1 MDIIYCNIGEMQ
13 DYNGSDTE
21 RPVGGGEY
29 NSREIGHEVN
39 NFTKSKGKYYG
50 FVQSSSGTIAVD
62 KHFSCVSS
70 DGSYAEHILVIWVV
84 DKKKIVGWYKDATIY
99 REWTYLDKDTA
110 ANRKYDDYNVMA
122 EEVTLL
128 PEQDRKLMQ
137 YSFGRNNIWYG
148 EDDADKKTVDFIE
161 QYESGRN
168 AEIDSINSSKITGAE
183 REILTKQRIN
193 QSKFRQ
199 SLLKKYNGKCAL
211 CGVLFGAV
219 LVASHIKPWSESD
232 PSEKVDSEN
241 GLLLCP
247 HHDKLFDAGYISFD
261 DEGKILISSQL
272 DMANRIKLN
281 VVSDMHIR
289 ITNRMIEFIKYHR
302 KNRFKE

>member
-62 KHFSCVSS
+62 KHFTFVST

-84 DKKKIVGWYKDATIY
+84 DKKKIVGWYKDATVF
-99 REWTYLDKDTA
+99 RDWTHLDPDTA
-110 ANRKYDDYNVMA
+110 SNRKYDDYNVMA
-122 EEVTLL
+122 EDVTLL
-128 PEQDRKLMQ
+128 PEQDRKRMS

-148 EDDADKKTVDFIE
+148 DDDSNEKTVAFIE
-161 QYESGRN
+161 EYENGRR
-168 AEIDSINSSKITGAE
+168 AEIEEIDSSAITGAE
-183 REILTKQRIN
+183 REAIVKQRIN

-199 SLLKKYNGKCAL
+199 RLLSKYSGKCAL
-211 CGVLFGAV
+211 CGVSFEAV

-232 PSEKVDSEN
+232 PSEKVDVDN

-261 DEGKILISSQL
+261 DDGKIMISEQL
-272 DMANRIKLN
+272 DVANQIKLN
-281 VVSDMHIR
+281 VISDMHIN
-289 ITNRMIEFIKYHR
+289 ITDRMPDFLKYHR
-302 KNRFKE
+302 ENKFK